1 MCRVV
6 SGSKCK
12 PLDIH
17 ATTEIRVQ
25 KAFFAKTQIF
35 FAVDSTPRGFKG
47 IFGVFGR
54 SGRCPKKG
62 CNKKQLNND
71 SLQRLFPP
79 PKTHT
84 SIAAT
89 RARGFPKLRALFF
102 WFGALCRIP
111 NCEQTPARSVLPK
124 SAAGSRGSCDSLECS
139 RSPRKDS
146 LQMTRCRQH
155 ASK

>member
-6 SGSKCK
+6 SGSKCQ

-79 PKTHT
+79 PKDPHFYSRYSGPWFPQTAGPFLLVRGIVSHSQLRTDT
-84 SIAAT
+84 SQKCLARIGRWIA
-89 RARGFPKLRALFF
+89 RILRFP
-102 WFGALCRIP
+102 
-111 NCEQTPARSVLPK
+111 
-124 SAAGSRGSCDSLECS
+124 
-139 RSPRKDS
+139 
-146 LQMTRCRQH
+146 
-155 ASK
+155 